1 MVICQ
6 EITPNF
12 NDDPIHASFA
22 DFYGS
27 MINTPF
33 FGGYY
38 TTISPLFV
46 VFCVILFAALGL
58 FKYNSKVLESL
69 TIIGTQSTDSKNKKS
84 NKKKQMTF
92 IEKVLLGEQ
101 NILKEYELIKVRNE
115 RRRLSVFNRQN
126 YGSILGSFSE
136 DEESSKKQPR

>member
-1 MVICQ
+1 
-6 EITPNF
+6 
-12 NDDPIHASFA
+12 
-22 DFYGS
+22 
-27 MINTPF
+27 
-33 FGGYY
+33 
-38 TTISPLFV
+38 
-46 VFCVILFAALGL
+46 
-58 FKYNSKVLESL
+58 
-69 TIIGTQSTDSKNKKS
+69 
-84 NKKKQMTF
+84 MTF